1 MATEHKLSDSEV
13 VRAVRQLVGDRD
25 LQPSD
30 FFKRHARCMIWI
42 GDGFRVHVVHPDY
55 PSVPT
60 GYVGA
65 VHTDPFIACMRA
77 WLKVNSSR
85 RP

>member
-1 MATEHKLSDSEV
+1 
-13 VRAVRQLVGDRD
+13 
-25 LQPSD
+25 
-30 FFKRHARCMIWI
+30 MIWI

-65 VHTDPFIACMRA
+65 VHSDPFIACMRA